1 MFYTLIVG
9 INTRISSRY
18 YKFEYIKLYKFMCQF
33 LNIKQTKKVNNN
45 LLNNIINVNMW
56 YQSYLLLCIFVNIL

>member
-33 LNIKQTKKVNNN
+33 LNIKQKKVNSHI
-45 LLNNIINVNMW
+45 LNNIINVNMW
-56 YQSYLLLCIFVNIL
+56 YQSYLLLCRFVNLL